1 MLVGAGAFHRRA
13 GADEHEQ
20 HRDDERRRGPAGERT
35 QVDVDPSEP
44 ATALAVVLV
53 TGTVVLVLS
62 IAESVVASAA
72 TTSKSGNA
80 GAPSV
85 RAPPRHHPWL
95 APRPTFRLSLVTRN
109 DNDEALASR

>member
-20 HRDDERRRGPAGERT
+20 HRDDEGRRGPAGERT
-35 QVDVDPSEP
+35 QVGIDPSGP
-44 ATALAVVLV
+44 ATAAAIVLV
-53 TGTVVLVLS
+53 AGTVVLALP

-72 TTSKSGNA
+72 TTSKSGIA

-95 APRPTFRLSLVTRN
+95 ALHPTFRLSLVRGTITMGR
-109 DNDEALASR
+109 